1 MRFTKWTCTVL
12 MLLSLGAWANGQAQ
26 SDSPKPDA
34 GQAQPAAQ
42 PAAQPTTAALEVSP
56 AATVT
61 APAPAPPPATT
72 VPAAAS
78 AQQTGAAAPPAT
90 IDQVVTRFIAREKAL
105 VELLKDRTPV
115 VETYLQ
121 TVKAD
126 SDLGPVPTGDKYFL
140 GHMDLGAD
148 IEHRT
153 YLKDSASIQKH
164 LLGGFNKLFTVQYK
178 PLGFSWMIFA
188 DRDEFDREH
197 YEFKFIRR
205 EFLGDVRTL
214 VFDVTPKKEAGN
226 GRFLGRVWV
235 EDQDFNIVRLN
246 GTYAPHQRNE
256 FFFHMDSWRLN
267 LISGYWVPSY
277 IYSEEGDFRYGQKN
291 KFAFKA
297 QTRMWGYDLKK
308 AGKEDELTQILID
321 SPSVQDQS
329 AAAQDASPVESQ
341 RLWQQQAEDNA
352 LDRLQKAGLLAPEGE
367 VDKVLQTVVNNM
379 MITNNIDLPR
389 PVRCRVLL
397 TSPLETFS
405 VGNTIVLSRGL
416 VDVLPDE
423 ASLAMVLS
431 HELAHIALGQN
442 VGSKYAYNDRML
454 FDDESTYSNLGFRH
468 DDVEE
473 QSADKK
479 ALDLLKNSP
488 YAQKLDS
495 AGLFL
500 RMLALRGKTL
510 PGLLNA
516 HLGNAIALNGE
527 PTRLTDIMNRAPQ
540 LDMNKLDQI
549 AALPLGGRVKL
560 NPWDNKVDLIKAA
573 PVALTSIR
581 EKMPFEVTPFF
592 PRLSRLT
599 AVADANAAATSAAAA
614 VPAALAPSVT
624 APVTSATTTSSPSAP
639 VSVTPV
645 SASNQ

>member
-1 MRFTKWTCTVL
+1 

-26 SDSPKPDA
+26 SDSSKPSA
-34 GQAQPAAQ
+34 GQAQPVAQ
-42 PAAQPTTAALEVSP
+42 PATSLV
-56 AATVT
+56 
-61 APAPAPPPATT
+61 PAPAPPPVAVASVTSSTSNAPTT
-72 VPAAAS
+72 
-78 AQQTGAAAPPAT
+78 TAAPPAT
-90 IDQVVTRFIAREKAL
+90 MDQVVDRFIAREKGL

-121 TVKAD
+121 NVKAD
-126 SDLGPVPTGDKYFL
+126 ADLGLVPTGDKYFL
-140 GHMDLGAD
+140 GHMDLGED

-164 LLGGFNKLFTVQYK
+164 LLGGMNKLFTVQYK

-188 DRDEFDREH
+188 DRDEFDRQH
-197 YEFKFIRR
+197 YEFKFVRR
-205 EFLGDVRTL
+205 EFLGDVRAL

-226 GRFLGRVWV
+226 GRFLGRIWV
-235 EDQDFNIVRLN
+235 EDQDFNVVRLN

-256 FFFHMDSWRLN
+256 YFFHMDSWRLN
-267 LISGYWVPSY
+267 LIPGYWIPAY

-291 KFAFKA
+291 KFAFRA
-297 QTRMWGYDLKK
+297 QTRMWGYDLKR
-308 AGKEDELTQILID
+308 AGKEDELTQILVD

-352 LDRLQKAGLLAPEGE
+352 LDRLEKAGLLAPPGE

-454 FDDESTYSNLGFRH
+454 FDDEATYQSLGFRH

-500 RMLALRGKTL
+500 RMLSARGEAL
-510 PGLLNA
+510 PGLLSA
-516 HLGNAIALNGE
+516 HLGNPIAVNGA

-540 LDMNKLDQI
+540 LDMTKLDQI

-560 NPWDNKVDLIKAA
+560 NPWDNKVELIKSA

-599 AVADANAAATSAAAA
+599 VVTEAPAAPNTAA
-614 VPAALAPSVT
+614 VTTPAASTPD
-624 APVTSATTTSSPSAP
+624 TSATAP
-639 VSVTPV
+639 TSVTPV
-645 SASNQ
+645 STSNH